1 MDAITIHDIAG
12 YTTEQSVWKLIGCLA
27 EASKTADLCSLHPKD
42 ITLDGD
48 SFQVAAT
55 PHSGDTLPFEAPEHA
70 LGRGSEAANVW
81 AIGAIAF
88 YTLMG
93 VGLFEEKGGRV
104 QTEET
109 NIPRIG
115 QTHGSR
121 QLGDTIY
128 RCLSYHPGQ
137 RISLDDLQAEANR
150 ALSSPPPP
158 PKRVMHPSGG
168 TYKNSP
174 VKFWPEEM
182 CGLLLL
188 LLFMIPGLVVGQERT
203 KVPDELAAIVRRC
216 ILLRSHAN
224 SDKVAREFAYD
235 HAWTLMDELPVDKSG
250 ECTLKNRV
258 DTFGLNDMGFRLAK
272 SHAGVTNARSRF
284 RNGQDPRYN
293 YSFIEVTAKKGCA
306 VSYDITRRQG
316 RQVFVVVPYSPK
328 ADFSLTMSR
337 NGKPVGRMEKDN
349 DGTIYLFINE
359 KVEKDDT
366 LRLTIQNSSGRNQAF
381 VIINYNSRQ

>member
-1 MDAITIHDIAG
+1 MDTITIQDIAG
-12 YTTEQSVWKLIGCLA
+12 YATEQSIWKLIGSLTDA
-27 EASKTADLCSLHPKD
+27 AKTADLCRLLPKD

-48 SFQVAAT
+48 AFRVAT
-55 PHSGDTLPFEAPEHA
+55 PSRSNGFLPFEAPEHA
-70 LGRGSEAANVW
+70 TGIAGDAANVW

-93 VGLFEEKGGRV
+93 VGLFEEKGGKV

-115 QTHGSR
+115 QAHGSQR
-121 QLGDTIY
+121 LSDTIY
-128 RCLSYHPGQ
+128 RCLSYNPEQ
-137 RISLDDLQAEANR
+137 RITLNDLQSEANQ

-168 TYKNSP
+168 AYKSSP

-182 CGLLLL
+182 CGLLLV
-188 LLFMIPGLVVGQERT
+188 LLFMIPGLVVGQEHT

-216 ILLRSHAN
+216 VLLRSQAN
-224 SDKVAREFAYD
+224 TDKVAREFAYD
-235 HAWTLMDELPVDKSG
+235 HAWTLMDELPVDKAG
-250 ECTLKNRV
+250 ECSLKNHV
-258 DTFGLNDMGFRLAK
+258 ETFGLNDIGFRLAK
-272 SHAGVTNARSRF
+272 SHNGVTNARSRF

-328 ADFSLTMSR
+328 ANFRLTMSR
-337 NGKPVGRMEKDN
+337 NGKSVGRIEKDSN
-349 DGTIYLFINE
+349 GATYLFIDE
-359 KVEKDDT
+359 AVEKDDT
-366 LRLTIQNSSGRNQAF
+366 LRLTIQNTSERNQAF
-381 VIINYNSRQ
+381 VIVNYNSRQ

>member
-12 YTTEQSVWKLIGCLA
+12 YTTERSVWRLIGCLA
-27 EASKTADLCSLHPKD
+27 EAAKTADLCTLHPKD

-48 SFQVAAT
+48 NFRVAAT
-55 PHSGDTLPFEAPEHA
+55 RHSGDTLPFEAPEHT
-70 LGRGSEAANVW
+70 LGKGGDAANVW
-81 AIGAIAF
+81 AIGVIAF
-88 YTLMG
+88 YSLMG

-104 QTEET
+104 QTEDT
-109 NIPRIG
+109 SIPRIG
-115 QTHGSR
+115 QAHGSR

-128 RCLSYHPGQ
+128 RCLSYRPEQ
-137 RISLDDLQAEANR
+137 RITLNDLLTEANH
-150 ALSSPPPP
+150 AITSPPPP

-168 TYKNSP
+168 AYKSSP

-188 LLFMIPGLVVGQERT
+188 LLFLIPGLVAGQERT
-203 KVPDELAAIVRRC
+203 QVPDELAAIVRRC
-216 ILLRSHAN
+216 VLLRSHAN

-250 ECTLKNRV
+250 ECTLKDRV

-272 SHAGVTNARSRF
+272 SHTGVTNARSRF

-293 YSFIEVTAKKGCA
+293 YSFIEITAKKGSA
-306 VSYDITRRQG
+306 VSYNITRRQG
-316 RQVFVVVPYSPK
+316 QQVFVVVPYSPK
-328 ADFSLTMSR
+328 ADFCLTMSR

-349 DGTIYLFINE
+349 DGAIFLFIDE
-359 KVEKDDT
+359 DVAKDDT
-366 LRLTIQNSSGRNQAF
+366 LRLTIQNSSGHNQAF
-381 VIINYNSRQ
+381 VIVNYNSRL